1 MEWLSSGV
9 RPGRRSRR
17 GSALASGFE
26 RLEPRTLMA
35 MMPVVVGVVD
45 SGIDVT
51 HPDLIRNIW
60 TNPGEIKGN
69 GIDDDQNGYVD
80 DIHGWNFVDNTNLTG
95 DVYGHGTH
103 VAGIINSAANS
114 GQGITGATPQ
124 VLLMALKFQDSRGI
138 GSTSA
143 MLAAL
148 NYATMMRRDHSINIV
163 ATNNSWATA
172 SGYSTVVADVIRN
185 QGEAGITFIAS
196 AGNNGSDNDAIPR
209 FPGSYRLPNV
219 ITVAALSPSDTLA
232 SLSNYGATSVDL
244 AAPGALIRSTFP
256 GGTYGILSG
265 TSMAAPHVT
274 GTVALLAAAK
284 PGITV
289 AAIRTAILSST
300 TPVTALV
307 GKTVTGGRLDVRSAF
322 VAAGIT
328 LPAPPPA
335 PQPALPPAVAKPS
348 PSLPFSDSFNRTAG
362 AVASDAWSQPVGRI
376 VLSGNAAL
384 SAAAGSSLLVLRG
397 ISKADVQLEARV
409 NVRSVTGH
417 AVGLVARYGGP
428 GDSNMY
434 LGRLVRR
441 PAGYFAQIWVSDH
454 GTWRLLGMRLAP
466 RGSGVL
472 QFNVVGNRL
481 TVGIDGRVLVDLRNN
496 RITRPGSA
504 GLRTAGIG
512 SQFDDFRA
520 A

>member
-1 MEWLSSGV
+1 MEWLSSDVG
-9 RPGRRSRR
+9 PGRRSRR
-17 GSALASGFE
+17 GLALASGFE

-35 MMPVVVGVVD
+35 VMPVVVGVVD

-80 DIHGWNFVDNTNLTG
+80 DIHGWNFIDNTNLTG

-103 VAGIINSAANS
+103 VAGIINAAANS
-114 GQGITGATPQ
+114 GQGITGTAPQ

-148 NYATMMRRDHSINIV
+148 NYATMMRRDHGINIV

-219 ITVAALSPSDTLA
+219 ITVAAFSPSDTLA

-244 AAPGALIRSTFP
+244 AAPGSFIRSTFP

-274 GTVALLAAAK
+274 GTVASLAAAK

-289 AAIRTAILSST
+289 AAIRTAILGST
-300 TPVTALV
+300 TPVAGLT
-307 GKTVTGGRLDVRSAF
+307 GKTVTGGRLDARNAF

-328 LPAPPPA
+328 LPT
-335 PQPALPPAVAKPS
+335 PQPTLPPAVAKPS

-362 AVASDAWSQPVGRI
+362 AVASDTWSQPVGRI
-376 VLSGNAAL
+376 VLQGNAAL

-441 PAGYFAQIWVSDH
+441 PAGYFAQIWMNYH

-466 RGSGVL
+466 RGRGVL

-496 RITRPGSA
+496 RISRPGSV